1 MFISTHIYIRI
12 MTRDILFVCVENA
25 GRSQM
30 AEAFF
35 RKFTEGK
42 FNVNSAGTVP
52 SGNLNPVAVEVM
64 KEIGIDMTK
73 QSPKTISNSM
83 ISNSFKTVNMG
94 CMDKESCPALFVKDV
109 IEWNIPDPK
118 EKTIEDV
125 RKIRDQI
132 KSEVLSL
139 IKAIDDEK

>member
-1 MFISTHIYIRI
+1 

-52 SGNLNPVAVEVM
+52 SGNLNPIVVQVM
-64 KEIGIDMTK
+64 KEIGIDMTS

-83 ISNSFKTVNMG
+83 IDNSFKTINMG
-94 CMDKESCPALFVKDV
+94 CMDKESCPALFVKDA
-109 IEWNIPDPK
+109 IDWNIPDPK
-118 EKTIEDV
+118 EKTIEQV
-125 RKIRDQI
+125 REIRDQI
-132 KSEVLSL
+132 KSEVLNL
-139 IKAIDDEK
+139 IASIDNEKL